1 MIPRPVAVFGPFQGA
16 ASSRRQPSLG
26 RDRSGHSLQTTAPVN
41 EAYMRLVDYTRMQSV
56 DETAEGLPVS
66 YITVMREWKSAKAW
80 VYRELAGP
88 TANGH

>member
-1 MIPRPVAVFGPFQGA
+1 
-16 ASSRRQPSLG
+16 
-26 RDRSGHSLQTTAPVN
+26 
-41 EAYMRLVDYTRMQSV
+41 MRLVDYTRMQSV